1 MRKAHLAKTPPAT
14 PSRSDYNA
22 FPSSPCSKSPS
33 KRRAQPILYGVNG
46 SVLSQRKLPT
56 PIGQFGFLERPQTD
70 IGTSPSVP
78 LEPNT
83 DSLASSEIV
92 SPSAP
97 PTAHRQKRLAQTLR
111 WQNDVLP
118 TLIAPYMNYLRQ
130 SANLSK
136 EVEVEAVPCTCMDAG
151 QRVLDVV
158 VVRFNK
164 LQKLQLTICHC
175 HPAAVQLIERG
186 LFGSAPKEPTLA
198 VDLHVLDFI
207 TRLFL
212 RISPNNTAICN
223 TIEDFLS
230 SQGYQLRGKDPLRR
244 RFSMALRW
252 YNALQQATTSFVDSI
267 LDISRQELLEGAKPN
282 LTLTSLLPG
291 TSQPIEDRTGE
302 HNHDRPSKRTRT
314 EGVDP
319 ASLGRPSDYLRSRCP
334 VCFGGKSEFT
344 EGVIVC
350 IDACFTQKH
359 NKQPRDPKHTH
370 PKSVFV
376 SPEEVDTWRDFVEE
390 IRPRRSS
397 PAKHTPETEEDGFE
411 GMMKVPKSVLDI
423 CQDSFTAADGNREKA
438 STQFF
443 DSTAL
448 MALLCRHD
456 RVLWLADMTTPGE
469 RQHYVFALISKLFEE
484 LPSHYTV
491 GILYDIAC
499 AVERSCVNWGFLDE
513 YLPRITFA
521 ISVFHAFG
529 HGWACQCVYHP
540 RKCIG
545 FGLSDGEG
553 CERFWHSISK
563 LIAYLR
569 VCGHHIRLYTLDSQ
583 IQHADSE
590 SLAGFGTWLARK
602 WKHAKTKWEGG
613 QKDVLWS
620 MWEPQVLREQ
630 WESQKHAATRP
641 LPRKSRSAAKTA
653 IEEALRLRK
662 ARDTLRDS
670 IKNLEN
676 IIIDGA
682 SEPYEIAEAEM
693 ELPNLR
699 ERLDKVHKHLVSKE
713 RALGVEGKSQ
723 YNHLASSPFITDRMN
738 ARALKVRLRQR
749 LQARKFERDRLERT
763 FRRQLNKRKLH
774 NHTEDSVKRRNHGI
788 QSLAQQYNKLCEQMV
803 NRISLGRAPANAIA
817 PRPIPTKEL
826 FSLDVDD
833 SIWDDIGLDD
843 SEQTTDLP
851 LWLVDEGVRMG
862 IQGILL
868 RDRCDEELQ
877 RLRYELK
884 SLAEWHSEEWTI
896 VNMAIAT
903 IQDSSILY
911 ALYQQRRNLARLAVQ
926 WTQALAGLPSEVVP
940 CFAVPEGEELIDVQ
954 REVDAELI
962 EDEDEMDQTGHDE
975 ELVGYNE
982 FEDDDLDIGLV
993 EYMDTL
999 ALTDAGNIDR
1009 EVESVTLL

>member
-1 MRKAHLAKTPPAT
+1 MSRPRMRKAHLAKTPPAT

-344 EGVIVC
+344 EGFSVIVC

-529 HGWACQCVYHP
+529 HGWAC
-540 RKCIG
+540 
-545 FGLSDGEG
+545 
-553 CERFWHSISK
+553 
-563 LIAYLR
+563 
-569 VCGHHIRLYTLDSQ
+569 
-583 IQHADSE
+583 
-590 SLAGFGTWLARK
+590 FGTWLARK

-763 FRRQLNKRKLH
+763 FRRQLNTSERKLH

-926 WTQALAGLPSEVVP
+926 WTQALAGLPSE
-940 CFAVPEGEELIDVQ
+940 

-1009 EVESVTLL
+1009 EVESGNTTTGNTTYGNTTTGNTTYGNTTTGNTIHGNTTTGNTTYGNTTTGNTTYGNTMYGNTMSG

>member
-22 FPSSPCSKSPS
+22 FPSPPCSKSPS
-33 KRRAQPILYGVNG
+33 KRCAQSILYGVNG
-46 SVLSQRKLPT
+46 SVLSQCKLPT

-70 IGTSPSVP
+70 IGTSPLVP

-83 DSLASSEIV
+83 ESLASSEIV

-97 PTAHRQKRLAQTLR
+97 PTAHPQKCLAQTLR

-151 QRVLDVV
+151 QHVLDVV
-158 VVRFNK
+158 VVQFNK

-175 HPAAVQLIERG
+175 HPAAVQLMERG

-282 LTLTSLLPG
+282 STLTLF
-291 TSQPIEDRTGE
+291 
-302 HNHDRPSKRTRT
+302 KRTQT

-334 VCFGGKSEFT
+334 VCFGGKSDFT
-344 EGVIVC
+344 EGFSVIVC

-359 NKQPRDPKHTH
+359 NKQPQDPKHTH

-423 CQDSFTAADGNREKA
+423 CQDSFTAADGNQEKA

-448 MALLCRHD
+448 MALLCRHN

-469 RQHYVFALISKLFEE
+469 HQHYVFALFSKLFEE

-513 YLPRITFA
+513 YLPCITFA

-569 VCGHHIRLYTLDSQ
+569 VCGHHICLYTLDSQ

-590 SLAGFGTWLARK
+590 SLGGFGTWLARK

-641 LPRKSRSAAKTA
+641 LPSAKTA
-653 IEEALRLRK
+653 IEEAL
-662 ARDTLRDS
+662 

-682 SEPYEIAEAEM
+682 SELYEIAEAEM
-693 ELPNLR
+693 ELPNLQ

-738 ARALKVRLRQR
+738 ACALKVRLRQR

-763 FRRQLNKRKLH
+763 FRQQLNTSEWKLH
-774 NHTEDSVKRRNHGI
+774 NHTEDSVKRCNHGI

-833 SIWDDIGLDD
+833 SIWDDIGLND

-868 RDRCDEELQ
+868 RDHCDEELQ
-877 RLRYELK
+877 RLQYELK
-884 SLAEWHSEEWTI
+884 SLAEWHSEE
-896 VNMAIAT
+896 
-903 IQDSSILY
+903 
-911 ALYQQRRNLARLAVQ
+911 
-926 WTQALAGLPSEVVP
+926 
-940 CFAVPEGEELIDVQ
+940 
-954 REVDAELI
+954 
-962 EDEDEMDQTGHDE
+962 
-975 ELVGYNE
+975 
-982 FEDDDLDIGLV
+982 
-993 EYMDTL
+993 
-999 ALTDAGNIDR
+999 
-1009 EVESVTLL
+1009 